1 MEEIGTYTISI
12 NCDNC
17 GFSGTEQKIKGLFI
31 ETMLVRC
38 PNCDC
43 LSAHEGKHIEKAK
56 WYLNGTPIVPH
67 TSPSIG
73 NVLAE
78 DRITVSNSDNING
91 YITSRGI

>member
-43 LSAHEGKHIEKAK
+43 LSAHEGKSVT
-56 WYLNGTPIVPH
+56 NGGLGIDPTPYTP
-67 TSPSIG
+67 P
-73 NVLAE
+73 
-78 DRITVSNSDNING
+78 
-91 YITSRGI
+91 YITTPSSDIIVRTGGSTTF